1 MFVVYADIQ
10 IGQGLPN
17 LVTITE
23 GLAAARKAGFEVVE
37 SCDRA
42 LEPTGIPWYIGLM
55 ARWTMSDFK
64 MTPLG
69 RWVTHI
75 MLYILETLRLAPSG
89 SFKVHRTLCKAA
101 DGLAAAGAEGIF
113 TPMYMMIL
121 RKPSN

>member
-1 MFVVYADIQ
+1 MFVVYDIQ
-10 IGQGLPN
+10 IGDGLPD

-37 SCDRA
+37 SYDRA
-42 LEPTGIPWYIGLM
+42 LEPTGIPWHINLK
-55 ARWTMSDFK
+55 ARWTLSDLK

-75 MLYILETLRLAPSG
+75 MLYILETLHLAPSG
-89 SFKVHRTLCKAA
+89 SYKVHQTLCKGA
-101 DGLAAAGAEGIF
+101 DGLIAAGNLGLI